1 MLNYRVCEEE
11 EGADEG
17 GRAQSGQASRRKQK
31 LRWLEGGGLLFPQ
44 SVPVRLAVHRKLL
57 KPVLLGAVQQR
68 KPLRSS
74 PILSSNGSQ
83 WRKARGS
90 PLSPRRPAPLSPA
103 LRRPSRPTGQE
114 AELLPCSPDSRCG
127 GAGCRGL
134 RGAGDSGVLGTP
146 GCWGLRVLGSHGAG
160 GLGNRGLQVQGTPG
174 CQGLRVLGPRGAGGS
189 GCRGVGGSRVSGARV
204 AGGSGVGPADSPAMG
219 TRTSQLSL
227 RSNHLCCPRP
237 SGLLPCQPPH
247 AS

>member
-74 PILSSNGSQ
+74 PILSSNGSR

-134 RGAGDSGVLGTP
+134 RGAGDSGVQGTLGCWGLWGTGDSGVLGSQGAGVSRCWGLGESGAPGTGDSGVPGAPGIGASGCRGLRVP
-146 GCWGLRVLGSHGAG
+146 GCWGL
-160 GLGNRGLQVQGTPG
+160 QGV
-174 CQGLRVLGPRGAGGS
+174 RGS
-189 GCRGVGGSRVSGARV
+189 GCRGLRGGPCRLFCHGDTYF
-204 AGGSGVGPADSPAMG
+204 PA
-219 TRTSQLSL
+219 
-227 RSNHLCCPRP
+227 
-237 SGLLPCQPPH
+237 
-247 AS
+247 

>member
-74 PILSSNGSQ
+74 PILSSNGSR

-127 GAGCRGL
+127 GL
-134 RGAGDSGVLGTP
+134 WVQGTP
-146 GCWGLRVLGSHGAG
+146 GCWGLWGTGDSGVLGSQGAG
-160 GLGNRGLQVQGTPG
+160 VSRCWGLGESGAPGTGDSGVPG
-174 CQGLRVLGPRGAGGS
+174 APGIGAS
-189 GCRGVGGSRVSGARV
+189 GCRGLRVPGCWGLQGAR
-204 AGGSGVGPADSPAMG
+204 GSGGRGLRGGPCRLSCHGDTYFPA
-219 TRTSQLSL
+219 
-227 RSNHLCCPRP
+227 
-237 SGLLPCQPPH
+237 
-247 AS
+247 